1 MKRVRMFVASW
12 CPHCTTAKNMIEEL
26 KVENPELVNLPIEI
40 IDIDNEKD
48 KLVGLDFYYVPTFYV
63 DDEKSFEGVPKKD
76 AIKEMLENAL

>member
-12 CPHCTTAKNMIEEL
+12 CPHCTVAKNMVDEL
-26 KVENPELVNLPIEI
+26 KSENPQISDLKIEM

-63 DDEKSFEGVPKKD
+63 DDDKVFEGVPKKE
-76 AIKEMLENAL
+76 AIKELLENAL